1 MKWTVAAIGKPRLAY
16 ARLGIDE
23 YLQRSRRFAEIELLT
38 LKGGSQVEESRSLLD
53 RTEGC
58 HRIVL
63 DERGKS
69 LSSSEFARMIDTL
82 EQSGLRRIAVLVGGA
97 DGHIPEV
104 REKANLVLALSP
116 LTLQHELALLVL
128 LEQIYRGYSILRGT
142 PYHRE

>member
-1 MKWTVAAIGKPRLAY
+1 MKWLIACIGKPRLPY
-16 ARLGIDE
+16 ARLGIED
-23 YLQRSRRFAEIELLT
+23 YLARARRFAEIEVLP
-38 LKGGSQVEESRSLLD
+38 LKGGSQAEEGRALIE

-63 DERGKS
+63 DERGERLGS
-69 LSSSEFARMIDTL
+69 AEFSAFIDRL
-82 EQSGLRRIAVLVGGA
+82 EQSSTRRVAVLVGGA
-97 DGHIPEV
+97 DGHSAEV
-104 REKANLVLALSP
+104 RARADRVLSLSP